1 MPVLPAVLS
10 TTRPPG
16 LISPRFSACKMIS
29 RAGRSFTDWPGFM
42 NSALPKIVQP
52 VSSDARRSLISG
64 VLPIAS
70 SVPERICMT
79 RASTDSTRAA
89 LAQIIRATAFAP
101 RLGAV
106 ARLHPAAGRLEEVV
120 RPLGEPFE
128 RIRVTLHHHQRPGE
142 IGRV

>member
-1 MPVLPAVLS
+1 M
-10 TTRPPG
+10 
-16 LISPRFSACKMIS
+16 SPRFSASRMIW
-29 RAGRSFTDWPGFM
+29 RAARSFTDSPGFM

-79 RASTDSTRAA
+79 RASTDSAGAA
-89 LAQIIRATAFAP
+89 VAQIIRAAALAP

-106 ARLHPAAGRLEEVV
+106 ARLDPAAGRLEEVV
-120 RPLGEPFE
+120 GPSRKPFE
-128 RIRVTLHHHQRPGE
+128 LFSVALHHHQRPGE
-142 IGRV
+142 IGRVVRREAE